1 MANRDNF
8 MLHQFQWALK
18 TFFCPLETK
27 NSVSFCTKILEFIFS
42 FSATFKIFR
51 VRVS

>member
-1 MANRDNF
+1 MANTD

-18 TFFCPLETK
+18 TFFCPWETK
-27 NSVSFCTKILEFIFS
+27 KSVSFCTKILEFIFS